1 MDNNYKH
8 IVLQFDTAQK
18 PKFEEK
24 KGKGYVEFGIE
35 NDYPEY
41 LLSLFNESPKH
52 GAIVKGKSIWI
63 YAKGFED
70 AGQANG
76 SESWNEVL
84 RKCVLDDELYRG
96 YYLQVIWNRLK
107 QVSEIYHI
115 EFHKVR
121 VSKDLSKFY
130 VKNDWKDFREK
141 PRCYDAFNVNNPV
154 GSQIFYYK
162 EYNPSSNCYPF
173 PSYYQGLNMI
183 ESDIEVSRH
192 ILGNAKQGFSGSKLI
207 QLNNGDP
214 LQEEH
219 KGEVERQLLKKFTGH
234 DGKRVVI
241 TFNKSKE
248 HSAEILDLGQSM
260 LTKEDFTNVNGL
272 IQQEI
277 YASHQVTSPILFG
290 IKEAGALGGR
300 NEIREAYEIF
310 NNTYISNRQKI
321 LETIF
326 TKFRNLKGEIG
337 EFKIQPIDPL
347 KFEFGESIMSQ
358 NLTKDEIREILGRDP
373 ITSAIKS
380 QAQVISDNINALSP
394 LVANKVLEVMSGDE
408 IRSLAG
414 LAPSVNVQPSVNG
427 QPTVDGQPSTN
438 GQPNAEAPAQMNEAI
453 RNLSG
458 RQYQNVMRIVRQF
471 GNGKLTKDQATLML
485 KNGFNFTEDDVNTF
499 LGIDADP
506 LTEDEIQKFS
516 ISDDDRL
523 IMEFSKVG
531 EQRDIFQIL
540 ESKSAKGVDHFAEQ
554 KELNQ
559 LEANVLDLIGKD
571 KKITPEVLASTLKID
586 VKVIEETIKGLI
598 EKKLIKANISKIGT
612 DQIIEREV
620 MKPPSELEGK
630 NPKTDE
636 ILIRYSYEGPKDSRN
651 RLFCAQ
657 LLTLNRLY
665 SRVDIETISERVGYS
680 VWDRKGGWL
689 TMSDGTHRP
698 ECRHEWKVNLVKRK

>member
-1 MDNNYKH
+1 MENNYKH

-24 KGKGYVEFGIE
+24 KGKGYVEFGAE

-41 LLSLFNESPKH
+41 LLSLYNESPKH
-52 GAIVKGKSIWI
+52 GSIVKGKTTYI
-63 YAKGFED
+63 YGKGFEV

-76 SESWNEVL
+76 AETWNEIL
-84 RKCVLDDELYRG
+84 RKCIVDDELYRG

-107 QVSEIYHI
+107 QVSEIYHL

-121 VSKDLSKFY
+121 VSKDLTKFY

-162 EYNPSSNCYPF
+162 DYNPSSEVYPY
-173 PSYYQGLNMI
+173 PSYFQALNMI

-260 LTKEDFTNVNGL
+260 LTKEDFTNVNNL

-277 YASHQVTSPILFG
+277 FAGHQITSPILFG
-290 IKEAGALGGR
+290 IKESGQLGAR
-300 NEIREAYEIF
+300 NEIRDAYEIF
-310 NNTYISNRQKI
+310 NNTYVANQQQQ

-326 TKFRNLKGEIG
+326 TKFRNLKGEQG
-337 EFKIQPIDPL
+337 EFTIQPVEPL
-347 KFEFGESIMSQ
+347 KFEFGEAIISA
-358 NLTKDEIREILGRDP
+358 NLTQNEIREILGREP
-373 ITSAIKS
+373 LEANQVTSDGA
-380 QAQVISDNINALSP
+380 
-394 LVANKVLEVMSGDE
+394 KVVTD
-408 IRSLAG
+408 
-414 LAPSVNVQPSVNG
+414 
-427 QPTVDGQPSTN
+427 TN
-438 GQPNAEAPAQMNEAI
+438 QLEAPAQMNEAI

-471 GNGKLTKDQATLML
+471 GNGKLTKEQASLML
-485 KNGFNFTEDDVNTF
+485 KNGFNFTDDDVNTF
-499 LGIDADP
+499 LGIDNSP
-506 LTEDEIQKFS
+506 LTDDEIQKFS
-516 ISDDDRL
+516 TNEDDRL
-523 IMEFSKVG
+523 IDEFSKVG
-531 EQRDIFQIL
+531 ESKDIFEVL
-540 ESKSAKGVDHFAEQ
+540 ESKSAKEFDYFAEQ
-554 KELNQ
+554 KQLNQ
-559 LEANVLDLIGKD
+559 LEANILDLIGKD
-571 KKITPEVLASTLKID
+571 KRITPEVLASTLRTD
-586 VKVIEETIKGLI
+586 VKVINETLKGLI
-598 EKKLIKANISKIGT
+598 ESKILKAIYTKVGT

-620 MKPPSELEGK
+620 MKPASELEGK
-630 NPKTDE
+630 KPNTQE
-636 ILIRYSYEGPKDSRN
+636 ILIRYSYEWKPGFSDADLPTSRDFCR
-651 RLFCAQ
+651 RLIKLDRF
-657 LLTLNRLY
+657 Y
-665 SRVDIETISERVGYS
+665 SRPEIELISERVGYS
-680 VWDRKGGWL
+680 VWDRKGGWYGN
-689 TMSDGTHRP
+689 SP
-698 ECRHEWKVNLVKRK
+698 ECRHRWQANKVTRK

>member
-1 MDNNYKH
+1 MENNYKH

-24 KGKGYVEFGIE
+24 KGKGYVEFGAE

-41 LLSLFNESPKH
+41 LLSLYNESPKH
-52 GAIVKGKSIWI
+52 GAIVKGKSTWI
-63 YAKGFED
+63 YGKGFEQ

-76 SESWNEVL
+76 SESWNEIL
-84 RKCVLDDELYRG
+84 RKCIVDDELYRG
-96 YYLQVIWNRLK
+96 YYLQVIWNRSK
-107 QVSEIYHI
+107 QVSEIYHL

-121 VSKDLSKFY
+121 VSKDLTKFY

-162 EYNPSSNCYPF
+162 DYNPSSDCYPL
-173 PSYYQGLNMI
+173 PSYFQGLNMI

-260 LTKEDFTNVNGL
+260 LTKEDFTNVNNL

-277 YASHQVTSPILFG
+277 FCSHQITSPILFG
-290 IKEAGALGGR
+290 IKESGQLGGR
-300 NEIREAYEIF
+300 NEIRESYEIF
-310 NNTYISNRQKI
+310 NNTYINNRQLI

-326 TKFRNLKGEIG
+326 TKFRNLKGEQG
-337 EFKIQPIDPL
+337 EFKIQPIEPL
-347 KFEFGESIMSQ
+347 KFEFGEAIISA
-358 NLTKDEIREILGRDP
+358 NLTQNEIREILGREP
-373 ITSAIKS
+373 LEANQVTS
-380 QAQVISDNINALSP
+380 
-394 LVANKVLEVMSGDE
+394 
-408 IRSLAG
+408 
-414 LAPSVNVQPSVNG
+414 
-427 QPTVDGQPSTN
+427 DGAKAVTDTN
-438 GQPNAEAPAQMNEAI
+438 QLEAPAQMNEAI

-471 GNGKLTKDQATLML
+471 GNGKLTKEQASLML
-485 KNGFNFTEDDVNTF
+485 KNGFNFTDDDVNTF

-516 ISDDDRL
+516 INEDDRL
-523 IMEFSKVG
+523 IEEFSKVG
-531 EQRDIFQIL
+531 ESKDVFEVL
-540 ESKSAKGVDHFAEQ
+540 ESASAKEFDYFAEQ
-554 KELNQ
+554 KKLNQ
-559 LEANVLDLIGKD
+559 LEANILDLIGKD
-571 KKITPEVLASTLKID
+571 KRITPEVLASTLRTD
-586 VKVIEETIKGLI
+586 VKVINETLKGLI
-598 EKKLIKANISKIGT
+598 ENKILKAIYTKVGA

-620 MKPPSELEGK
+620 MTPPSELEGK
-630 NPKTDE
+630 KPKTQE
-636 ILIRYSYEGPKDSRN
+636 ILIRYSYEGPKDDRN
-651 RLFCAQ
+651 RDFCRK
-657 LLTLNRLY
+657 LLELDRFY
-665 SRVDIETISERVGYS
+665 SRSEIELISERVGYS
-680 VWDRKGGWL
+680 VWDRRGGWL
-689 TMSDGTHRP
+689 TLSDGTHR
-698 ECRHEWKVNLVKRK
+698 EYCRHRWQANKVTRK

>member
-1 MDNNYKH
+1 MENNYKH

-24 KGKGYVEFGIE
+24 KGKGYVEFGAE

-41 LLSLFNESPKH
+41 LLSLYNESPKH
-52 GAIVKGKSIWI
+52 GAIVKGKSVWI
-63 YAKGFED
+63 YGKAFEE

-76 SESWNEVL
+76 SETWNEIL
-84 RKCVLDDELYRG
+84 RKCIVDDELYRG

-107 QVSEIYHI
+107 QVSEIYHL

-121 VSKDLSKFY
+121 VSKDLTKFY

-162 EYNPSSNCYPF
+162 DYNPSSEVYPY
-173 PSYYQGLNMI
+173 PSYFQALNMI

-260 LTKEDFTNVNGL
+260 LTKEDFTNVNNL

-277 YASHQVTSPILFG
+277 FAGHQITSPILFG
-290 IKEAGALGGR
+290 IKESGQLGGR
-300 NEIREAYEIF
+300 NEIRESYEIF
-310 NNTYISNRQKI
+310 NNTYINNRQLI
-321 LETIF
+321 LEAIF
-326 TKFRNLKGEIG
+326 TKFRNLKGEQG
-337 EFKIQPIDPL
+337 EFKIQPVDPL

-358 NLTKDEIREILGRDP
+358 NLSKDEIREILGREP
-373 ITSAIKS
+373 LENAIKT
-380 QAQVISDNINALSP
+380 QAQIISDNINSLSP
-394 LVANKVLEVMSGDE
+394 LVANKVLESMTPDE

-414 LAPSVNVQPSVNG
+414 LTVAPKQLDVNG
-427 QPTVDGQPSTN
+427 QPI
-438 GQPNAEAPAQMNEAI
+438 AEAPAQMNEAI

-471 GNGKLTKDQATLML
+471 GNGKLTKEQASLML
-485 KNGFNFTEDDVNTF
+485 KNGFNFTDDDVNTF
-499 LGIDADP
+499 LGIDNSP
-506 LTEDEIQKFS
+506 LTDDEIQKFS
-516 ISDDDRL
+516 TNEDDRL
-523 IMEFSKVG
+523 IEEFGKVG
-531 EQRDIFQIL
+531 ESRDLFEIL
-540 ESKSAKGVDHFAEQ
+540 ESKSAKEFDYFAEQ
-554 KELNQ
+554 KQLNQ
-559 LEANVLDLIGKD
+559 LEANILDLINKD
-571 KKITPEVLASTLKID
+571 KRITPEVLASTLRTD
-586 VKVIEETIKGLI
+586 VKVINETLKGLI
-598 EKKLIKANISKIGT
+598 ESKILKAIYTKVGA
-612 DQIIEREV
+612 DQITEREV
-620 MKPPSELEGK
+620 MKPASELEGK
-630 NPKTDE
+630 KPKTQE
-636 ILIRYSYEGPKDSRN
+636 ILIRYSYEGPEDSRN
-651 RLFCAQ
+651 RPFCAK
-657 LLTLNRLY
+657 LMELKRMY
-665 SRVDIETISERVGYS
+665 SRPEIELISERVGYS
-680 VWDRKGGWL
+680 VWDRRGGWL
-689 TMSDGTHRP
+689 TLKDGTHR
-698 ECRHEWKVNLVKRK
+698 EYCRHRWQANKVTRK

>member
-1 MDNNYKH
+1 MENNYKH

-24 KGKGYVEFGIE
+24 KGKGYVEFGAE

-41 LLSLFNESPKH
+41 LLSLYNESPKH
-52 GAIVKGKSIWI
+52 GAIVKGKSTYI
-63 YAKGFED
+63 YGKGFEE
-70 AGQANG
+70 AGQANS
-76 SESWNEVL
+76 SESWNELL
-84 RKCVLDDELYRG
+84 RKCILDNELYRG
-96 YYLQVIWNRLK
+96 YYFQVIWNRSK
-107 QVSEIYHI
+107 QVSEIYHL

-162 EYNPSSNCYPF
+162 AYNPSSDTYPL
-173 PSYYQGLNMI
+173 PSYFQGLNYI

-192 ILGNAKQGFSGSKLI
+192 ILGNAKQGFVGSKLVN
-207 QLNNGDP
+207 LNNGDP
-214 LQEEH
+214 IGEEH

-241 TFNKSKE
+241 MFNKSKE
-248 HSAEILDLGQSM
+248 NSADILDLGASM
-260 LTKEDFTNVNGL
+260 LTKEDFTNVNNL
-272 IQQEI
+272 IQAEVFT
-277 YASHQVTSPILFG
+277 SHQITSPILFG
-290 IKEAGALGGR
+290 IKESGQLGAR
-300 NEIREAYEIF
+300 NEIRDAYEIF
-310 NNTYISNRQKI
+310 NNTYVANQQQQ

-326 TKFRNLKGEIG
+326 TKFRNLKGEQG
-337 EFKIQPIDPL
+337 EFTIQPVEPL
-347 KFEFGESIMSQ
+347 KFEFGEAIISA
-358 NLTKDEIREILGRDP
+358 NLTQNEIREILGREP
-373 ITSAIKS
+373 LEAN
-380 QAQVISDNINALSP
+380 QVTA
-394 LVANKVLEVMSGDE
+394 
-408 IRSLAG
+408 
-414 LAPSVNVQPSVNG
+414 
-427 QPTVDGQPSTN
+427 DGAKAVTDTN
-438 GQPNAEAPAQMNEAI
+438 QLEAPAQMNEAI

-471 GNGKLTKDQATLML
+471 GNGKLTKEQASLML

-499 LGIDADP
+499 LGIDNSP
-506 LTEDEIQKFS
+506 LTDDEIQKFS
-516 ISDDDRL
+516 TNEDERL
-523 IMEFSKVG
+523 IQEFSLCG
-531 EQRDIFQIL
+531 ESRDIFEIL
-540 ESKSAKGVDHFAEQ
+540 QSKSANEFDYFAEQ
-554 KELNQ
+554 KQLNQ
-559 LEANVLDLIGKD
+559 LEANILDLINKD
-571 KKITPEVLASTLKID
+571 KRITPEVLASTLKID

-665 SRVDIETISERVGYS
+665 SRSDIETISERVGYS
-680 VWDRKGGWL
+680 VWDRRGGWL

-698 ECRHEWKVNLVKRK
+698 YCRHEWKVNLVKRKQ

>member
-1 MDNNYKH
+1 MENNYKH

-24 KGKGYVEFGIE
+24 KGKGYVEFGAE

-52 GAIVKGKSIWI
+52 GSIVKGKSTYI
-63 YAKGFED
+63 YGKGFEE

-76 SESWNEVL
+76 SESWNELL
-84 RKCVLDDELYRG
+84 RKCIVDDELYRG

-121 VSKDLSKFY
+121 VSKDLTKFY

-162 EYNPSSNCYPF
+162 EYNPSSSYYPL
-173 PSYYQGLNMI
+173 PSYFQALNMI

-214 LQEEH
+214 LQEEN

-248 HSAEILDLGQSM
+248 HSAEILDLGASM
-260 LTKEDFTNVNGL
+260 LTKEDFTNVNNL

-277 YASHQVTSPILFG
+277 FSGHQITSSILFG
-290 IKEAGALGGR
+290 IKESGQLGGR
-300 NEIREAYEIF
+300 NEIREAYEIL
-310 NNTYISNRQKI
+310 NNTYINNRQQQ

-326 TKFRNLKGEIG
+326 TKFRNLKGEQG
-337 EFKIQPIDPL
+337 EFKIQPVEPL
-347 KFEFGESIMSQ
+347 KFEFGEAIISA
-358 NLTKDEIREILGRDP
+358 NLTQNEIREILGREPLEATQVTADG
-373 ITSAIKS
+373 A
-380 QAQVISDNINALSP
+380 QAVTD
-394 LVANKVLEVMSGDE
+394 
-408 IRSLAG
+408 
-414 LAPSVNVQPSVNG
+414 
-427 QPTVDGQPSTN
+427 TTT
-438 GQPNAEAPAQMNEAI
+438 EAPAQMNEAI

-471 GNGKLTKDQATLML
+471 GNGKLTKEQASLML

-499 LGIDADP
+499 LGIDNSP
-506 LTEDEIQKFS
+506 LTDDEIQKFS
-516 ISDDDRL
+516 TNEDDRL
-523 IMEFSKVG
+523 IEEFSKVG
-531 EQRDIFQIL
+531 DNRNDFEIL
-540 ESKSAKGVDHFAEQ
+540 ESISAREFDYFAEQ
-554 KELNQ
+554 KKLNQ
-559 LEANVLDLIGKD
+559 LEANILDLIGKD
-571 KKITPEVLASTLKID
+571 KRITPEVLAQTLKTE
-586 VKVIEETIKGLI
+586 VKVINQTLKNLLENKI
-598 EKKLIKANISKIGT
+598 IKAIYKTVGT
-612 DQIIEREV
+612 DRITEREV
-620 MKPPSELEGK
+620 MTPPSELEGK
-630 NPKTDE
+630 KPKTKE
-636 ILIRYSYEGPKDSRN
+636 ILLRYSYEGPEDSRN
-651 RLFCAQ
+651 RPFCAQ
-657 LLTLNRLY
+657 LLKLDRFY
-665 SRVDIETISERVGYS
+665 SRSDIELISERVGYS
-680 VWDRKGGWL
+680 VWDRRGGWL
-689 TMSDGTHRP
+689 TLSDGTHR
-698 ECRHEWKVNLVKRK
+698 EYCRHRWQANKVIRKQ